1 MLKKLRIKFI
11 CMLMVVIT
19 IMLCFIFGLVIH
31 FTRLAMES
39 QSIQVMHSIAD
50 NPFALRQPENTGGS
64 EQVQLPFFAV
74 QIGRRGELEVS
85 GNS

>member
-50 NPFALRQPENTGGS
+50 NPFALRQPENTGG
-64 EQVQLPFFAV
+64 EQQVQLPFCAV
-74 QIGRRGELEVS
+74 QIGRRGELEV
-85 GNS
+85 